1 MNTWSKDAMGT
12 KEWSRLLERARSV
25 IDDHD
30 APPLEAVRPLVRE
43 SWLRSRK
50 SSVGLDATAKPVMS
64 DDDVEEYRRSHILAP
79 LVPIVHKLLL
89 RHTLDEG
96 LIVAIGDEAGRLL
109 WVEGDRQSISR
120 ADAMGFRPGTDWSE
134 ESMGTS
140 APGVALALNQEVQIH
155 SLEHFAE
162 SVVPWSCS
170 AVPIHH
176 PEDKRVIGVLDITGD
191 QDAVLPVVLPLL
203 QATAAAM
210 EAELHARRLDE
221 LLSTHTHTVTTVP
234 VTGLS
239 PTIRF
244 LGRDRATLEVSG
256 QIVVTF
262 SPKHSEILA
271 LLTAEPS
278 GFTAE
283 ALADKLYGESAS
295 PVTIRAE
302 ITRLKKVLK
311 DNARDIGIDIES
323 MPYRLSPQPE
333 TDIKRVSGFIG
344 RGAHRVALAKYPGPV
359 LPGSTAPGVEDIRA
373 RLSGHLRE
381 VMLQDASV
389 DVLLDYARTIEA
401 IDDQEV
407 WEACLRLLPPR
418 SPKRSEVVLRL
429 EDIASTRN

>member
-1 MNTWSKDAMGT
+1 MATWSRDDMGT
-12 KEWSRLLERARSV
+12 QEWSRLLERARSV
-25 IDDHD
+25 IDDHE
-30 APPLEAVRPLVRE
+30 ATPLDAVRPLVRD

-50 SSVGLDATAKPVMS
+50 SLVGVDATAKPVMN
-64 DDDVEEYRRSHILAP
+64 DDDLDEYRKSHILAP

-89 RHTLDEG
+89 RHTLEEG
-96 LIVAIGDEAGRLL
+96 LIVAIGDESGRLL

-120 ADAMGFRPGTDWSE
+120 ADNMGFRPGTDWSE
-134 ESMGTS
+134 QAMGTS

-221 LLSTHTHTVTTVP
+221 LLSTHTQTITTVP

-239 PTIRF
+239 PTVRF
-244 LGRDRATLEVSG
+244 LGRDRATLDISG
-256 QIVVTF
+256 QTAVTF

-271 LLTAEPS
+271 LLCAEPA
-278 GFTAE
+278 GYTAE
-283 ALADKLYGESAS
+283 ALAQRLYGETAS

-311 DNARDIGIDIES
+311 DNSVGIDIES
-323 MPYRLSPQPE
+323 MPYRLNPLPE

-359 LPGSTAPGVEDIRA
+359 LPGSAAPGVEEIRA

-389 DVLLDYARTIEA
+389 DVLLDYARTQEA
-401 IDDQEV
+401 IDDEEV
-407 WEACLRLLPPR
+407 WEACLRLLPAR
-418 SPKRSEVVLRL
+418 SPKRAEVVLHL
-429 EDIASTRN
+429 EQLAAPRN

>member
-1 MNTWSKDAMGT
+1 MNTWSGDAIGT
-12 KEWSRLLERARSV
+12 KEWSQLLERARSV
-25 IDDHD
+25 IADQD
-30 APPLEAVRPLVRE
+30 ASPLDAVRPLVRA
-43 SWLRSRK
+43 SWLRSRE
-50 SSVGLDATAKPVMS
+50 SFVGLDAKAKPVMS
-64 DDDVEEYRRSHILAP
+64 DDDLEEYRKSHILAP

-109 WVEGDRQSISR
+109 WVEGDRQSITR
-120 ADAMGFRPGTDWSE
+120 ADNMGFRPGTDWSE
-134 ESMGTS
+134 EAMGTS

-176 PEDKRVIGVLDITGD
+176 PEDNRVIGVLDITGD

-221 LLSTHTHTVTTVP
+221 LLSTHTQTVTTVS

-244 LGRDRATLEVSG
+244 LGRDRATLDVSG
-256 QIVVTF
+256 QTVMTF

-271 LLTAEPS
+271 LLTSEPA

-283 ALADKLYGESAS
+283 ALAEKLYGEAAS

-311 DNARDIGIDIES
+311 DNAVDIDIES

-359 LPGSTAPGVEDIRA
+359 LPGSTAPGIEEIRA

-389 DVLLDYARTIEA
+389 DVLLDYARGQEA

-418 SPKRSEVVLRL
+418 SPKRAEVVLRL

>member
-1 MNTWSKDAMGT
+1 MASWSRDDMGSH
-12 KEWSRLLERARSV
+12 EWSRLLERARSV

-30 APPLEAVRPLVRE
+30 ATPLDAVRPLVRD

-50 SSVGLDATAKPVMS
+50 SLVDLDATAKPVMT
-64 DDDVEEYRRSHILAP
+64 DDDLDEYRKSHILAP

-89 RHTLDEG
+89 RHTLEEG
-96 LIVAIGDEAGRLL
+96 LIVAIGDESGRLL
-109 WVEGDRQSISR
+109 WVEGDRQSINR
-120 ADAMGFRPGTDWSE
+120 ADNMGFRPGTDWSE
-134 ESMGTS
+134 QAMGTS

-221 LLSTHTHTVTTVP
+221 LLSTHTQTITTVP
-234 VTGLS
+234 ITGLS
-239 PTIRF
+239 PTLRF
-244 LGRDRATLEVSG
+244 LGRDRATLDMSG
-256 QIVVTF
+256 HSVVTF

-271 LLTAEPS
+271 LLCAEPA
-278 GFTAE
+278 GYTAE
-283 ALADKLYGESAS
+283 ALAQRLYGEAAS

-311 DNARDIGIDIES
+311 DNTVGIDIES

-359 LPGSTAPGVEDIRA
+359 LPGSTAPGVEEIRA

-389 DVLLDYARTIEA
+389 DVLLDYARTQEA

-407 WEACLRLLPPR
+407 WEACLRLLPAR
-418 SPKRSEVVLRL
+418 SPKRAEVVLHL
-429 EDIASTRN
+429 EQMATPRN

>member
-1 MNTWSKDAMGT
+1 MANWSRDDMGT
-12 KEWSRLLERARSV
+12 QEWSRLLERARSV
-25 IDDHD
+25 IDDHE
-30 APPLEAVRPLVRE
+30 ATPLDAVRPLVRD
-43 SWLRSRK
+43 SWLRSQK
-50 SSVGLDATAKPVMS
+50 SSVGVDATAKPVMN
-64 DDDVEEYRRSHILAP
+64 DDDLDEYRKSHILAP

-89 RHTLDEG
+89 RHTLEEG
-96 LIVAIGDEAGRLL
+96 LIVAIGDESGRLL

-120 ADAMGFRPGTDWSE
+120 ADNMGFRPGTDWSE
-134 ESMGTS
+134 QAMGTS

-221 LLSTHTHTVTTVP
+221 LLSTHTQTITTVP

-239 PTIRF
+239 PTVRF
-244 LGRDRATLEVSG
+244 LGRDRATLDISG
-256 QIVVTF
+256 QTAVTF

-271 LLTAEPS
+271 LLCAEPA
-278 GFTAE
+278 GYTAE
-283 ALADKLYGESAS
+283 ALAQRLYGETAS

-311 DNARDIGIDIES
+311 DNSVGIDIES
-323 MPYRLSPQPE
+323 MPYRLNPLPE

-359 LPGSTAPGVEDIRA
+359 LPGSAAPGVEEIRA

-389 DVLLDYARTIEA
+389 DVLLDYARTQEA
-401 IDDQEV
+401 IDDEEV
-407 WEACLRLLPPR
+407 WEACLRLLPAR
-418 SPKRSEVVLRL
+418 SPKRAEVVLHL
-429 EDIASTRN
+429 EQLASSRN

>member
-1 MNTWSKDAMGT
+1 MNTWSPDAMGT

-25 IDDHD
+25 IDDYD
-30 APPLEAVRPLVRE
+30 ASPLEGVRPLVRD
-43 SWLRSRK
+43 SWLRSRD
-50 SSVGLDATAKPVMS
+50 SFVGLDATAKPVMS
-64 DDDVEEYRRSHILAP
+64 DDDLEEYRKSHILAP

-96 LIVAIGDEAGRLL
+96 LIVAIGDESGRLL

-120 ADAMGFRPGTDWSE
+120 ADNMGFRPGTDWSE
-134 ESMGTS
+134 EAMGTS

-221 LLSTHTHTVTTVP
+221 LLSTHTQTITTVP

-244 LGRDRATLEVSG
+244 LGRDRATLEISG
-256 QIVVTF
+256 TSVVTF

-283 ALADKLYGESAS
+283 ALAEKLYGEAAS

-302 ITRLKKVLK
+302 MTRLKKVLK
-311 DNARDIGIDIES
+311 DNGVDIDIES

-359 LPGSTAPGVEDIRA
+359 LPGSTAPGIEDIRA

-389 DVLLDYARTIEA
+389 DVLLDYARTSEA

-418 SPKRSEVVLRL
+418 SPKRAEVVLRL
-429 EDIASTRN
+429 EELAAPRN

>member
-1 MNTWSKDAMGT
+1 MASWSRDAMGSH
-12 KEWSRLLERARSV
+12 EWSRLLERARSV

-30 APPLEAVRPLVRE
+30 ATSLDAVRPLVRD

-50 SSVGLDATAKPVMS
+50 SLVDLDATAKPVMT
-64 DDDVEEYRRSHILAP
+64 DDDLDEYRKSHILAP

-89 RHTLDEG
+89 RHTLEEG
-96 LIVAIGDEAGRLL
+96 LIVAIGDESGRLL
-109 WVEGDRQSISR
+109 WVEGDRQSINR
-120 ADAMGFRPGTDWSE
+120 ADNMGFRPGTDWSE
-134 ESMGTS
+134 QAMGTS

-221 LLSTHTHTVTTVP
+221 LLSTHTQTITTVP
-234 VTGLS
+234 ITGLS
-239 PTIRF
+239 PTLRF
-244 LGRDRATLEVSG
+244 LGRDRATLEMSG
-256 QIVVTF
+256 HSVVTF

-271 LLTAEPS
+271 LLCAEPA
-278 GFTAE
+278 GYTAE
-283 ALADKLYGESAS
+283 ALAQRLYGEAAS

-311 DNARDIGIDIES
+311 DNTVGIDIES

-389 DVLLDYARTIEA
+389 DVLLDYARTQEA

-407 WEACLRLLPPR
+407 WEACLRLLPAR
-418 SPKRSEVVLRL
+418 SPKRAEVVLHL
-429 EDIASTRN
+429 EQMATPRN

>member
-1 MNTWSKDAMGT
+1 MNTWSPDALGT

-25 IDDHD
+25 IDDQD
-30 APPLEAVRPLVRE
+30 ATPLDVVRPIIRE
-43 SWLRSRK
+43 SWLRSRE
-50 SSVGLDATAKPVMS
+50 SFVGLDATAKPVMS
-64 DDDVEEYRRSHILAP
+64 DDDLEEYRKSHILAP

-96 LIVAIGDEAGRLL
+96 LIVAIGDESGRLL

-120 ADAMGFRPGTDWSE
+120 ADNMGFRPGTDWSE
-134 ESMGTS
+134 EAMGTS
-140 APGVALALNQEVQIH
+140 APAVALALNQEVQIH

-221 LLSTHTHTVTTVP
+221 LLSTHTQTITTVP

-239 PTIRF
+239 TTIRF
-244 LGRDRATLEVSG
+244 LGRDRATLEISG
-256 QIVVTF
+256 TTVVTF

-283 ALADKLYGESAS
+283 ALAEKLYGEAAS

-311 DNARDIGIDIES
+311 DNAVDIDIES
-323 MPYRLSPQPE
+323 MPYRLSSQPE
-333 TDIKRVSGFIG
+333 TDIKRVAGFIG
-344 RGAHRVALAKYPGPV
+344 RGAHRVALAKYPGAV
-359 LPGSTAPGVEDIRA
+359 LPGSTAPGIEDIRA

-389 DVLLDYARTIEA
+389 DVLLDYARTPEA

-418 SPKRSEVVLRL
+418 SPKRAEVVLRL
-429 EDIASTRN
+429 EEIAAPRN

>member
-1 MNTWSKDAMGT
+1 MTAWSSGARGT

-25 IDDHD
+25 IEGQD
-30 APPLEAVRPLVRE
+30 ASPLEAVRPLVRD
-43 SWLRSRK
+43 SWLRSRE
-50 SSVGLDATAKPVMS
+50 SFVGLDATAKPVMS
-64 DDDVEEYRRSHILAP
+64 DDDLEEYRKSHILAP

-96 LIVAIGDEAGRLL
+96 LIVAIGDESGRLL

-120 ADAMGFRPGTDWSE
+120 ADNMGFRPGTDWSE
-134 ESMGTS
+134 EAMGTS
-140 APGVALALNQEVQIH
+140 APGVALAINQEVQIH

-221 LLSTHTHTVTTVP
+221 LLSTHTQTITTVA

-244 LGRDRATLEVSG
+244 LGRDRATVEISG
-256 QIVVTF
+256 KNTVTF

-271 LLTAEPS
+271 LLTADPA

-283 ALADKLYGESAS
+283 SLADKLYGEAAS

-311 DNARDIGIDIES
+311 DNALDIDIES

-359 LPGSTAPGVEDIRA
+359 LPGSTAPGIEDIRA

-389 DVLLDYARTIEA
+389 DVLLDYARTQEA

-429 EDIASTRN
+429 EEIVSSRN

>member
-1 MNTWSKDAMGT
+1 
-12 KEWSRLLERARSV
+12 
-25 IDDHD
+25 
-30 APPLEAVRPLVRE
+30 
-43 SWLRSRK
+43 
-50 SSVGLDATAKPVMS
+50 
-64 DDDVEEYRRSHILAP
+64 
-79 LVPIVHKLLL
+79 
-89 RHTLDEG
+89 
-96 LIVAIGDEAGRLL
+96 
-109 WVEGDRQSISR
+109 
-120 ADAMGFRPGTDWSE
+120 MGFRPGTDWSE
-134 ESMGTS
+134 QAMGTS
-140 APGVALALNQEVQIH
+140 APGTALALDREVQIH

-221 LLSTHTHTVTTVP
+221 LLSTHTQAVSILP
-234 VTGLS
+234 VTGLT
-239 PTIRF
+239 PTMRF
-244 LGRDRATLEVSG
+244 LGKDRATLNLSG
-256 QIVVTF
+256 KTVATF

-271 LLTAEPS
+271 LLTSEPA
-278 GFTAE
+278 GYTAE
-283 ALADKLYGESAS
+283 ALAEKLYGSSAS

-311 DNARDIGIDIES
+311 DSQAGIDIES
-323 MPYRLSPQPE
+323 MPYRLSPVPDN
-333 TDIKRVSGFIG
+333 DIKRVTGFIS

-359 LPGSTAPGVEDIRA
+359 LPGSDAPGVVEIRSQ
-373 RLSGHLRE
+373 LSGHLRE

-389 DVLLDYARTIEA
+389 EILFDYARTAEA
-401 IDDQEV
+401 AADQEV

-429 EDIASTRN
+429 EQLAESRN